1 MRRNIHCL
9 LILWVLGLVSACDN
23 GGDATS
29 NSGKLPAA
37 ESDPLKSFISETE
50 PENAV
55 PLQTVIDAKTFGSE
69 ITVIGK
75 VGDMQNHLAAFRLV
89 DLQYQDCNRPDD
101 PCNQPWDYC

>member
-1 MRRNIHCL
+1 MRKNIHCL
-9 LILWVLGLVSACDN
+9 LILWVLGLVSACNN

-89 DLQYQDCNRPDD
+89 DLQYQD
-101 PCNQPWDYC
+101 